1 MHTVRGSASGR
12 TLRKHVL
19 VMQNQI
25 FLRSVQISRKSG
37 RTHNQDDQQFHQHYC
52 IPFFQEITADLG
64 GSDDLKLTRSWR
76 HYCR

>member
-12 TLRKHVL
+12 ALRKHVL

-37 RTHNQDDQQFHQHYC
+37 RTHNQDDQQFHQH
-52 IPFFQEITADLG
+52 
-64 GSDDLKLTRSWR
+64 
-76 HYCR
+76 

>member
-37 RTHNQDDQQFHQHYC
+37 RTHNQDDQQFHQH
-52 IPFFQEITADLG
+52 
-64 GSDDLKLTRSWR
+64 
-76 HYCR
+76 